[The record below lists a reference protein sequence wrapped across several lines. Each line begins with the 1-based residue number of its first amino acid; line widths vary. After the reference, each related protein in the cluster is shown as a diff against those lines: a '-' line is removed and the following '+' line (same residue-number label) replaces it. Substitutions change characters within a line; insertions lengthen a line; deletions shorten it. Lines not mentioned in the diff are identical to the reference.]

1 MTVNTMKKITEID
14 LAKLQKLEMLA
25 SIACEADNSIL
36 IIEVDGKIKWAN
48 KAFEKLYGCKLN
60 DLIDNSE
67 NDDFGFITVINET
80 DSNFFQNNTS
90 LSFSR
95 EITTGN
101 NVRKWIQSTL
111 TPVKDKNNS
120 IKHFIVIESD
130 ITHQKEVEEELV
142 QRWENTQTLNEHIEV
157 VKEYVESQ
165 IKELN
170 QQKDALQAAKEK
182 SEEVLKKVLPYEV
195 AIQLKKKGFAT
206 PRQYKKVTL
215 LNLNIRNF
223 SHLSDIIPIDELVKQ
238 LHELLIKFD
247 NILDNHYVEK
257 IKNYG
262 GIYLGAGGVP
272 LRNRSN
278 PIDVVLAALEIQKTV
293 EQTNKA
299 RKQAGITPFI
309 VGIGIHTGKVIAGIV
324 GKNKLSY
331 DIWGDTVNITAE
343 IEKNIPEGKIFI
355 SKDTFNSISEFFAAE
370 ETKTM
375 TFDSEIKL
383 KIFEV
388 FGIKKEFAED
398 NEGIVPNSKFMK
410 ILSKL

>member
-1 MTVNTMKKITEID
+1 MKKITEIN
-14 LAKLQKLEMLA
+14 LSKLQKLEMLA

-36 IIEVDGKIKWAN
+36 IIEVDGKIRWAN
-48 KAFEKLYGCKLN
+48 KAFEKLYGCKL
-60 DLIDNSE
+60 SE
-67 NDDFGFITVINET
+67 LTNKGDNDDFGFITAISEI

-95 EITTGN
+95 EITTNG

-111 TPVKDKNNS
+111 TPVKDNNK
-120 IKHFIVIESD
+120 IKHFVVIESD

-142 QRWENTQTLNEHIEV
+142 QRWENTQTLNEHIEI
-157 VKEYVESQ
+157 VKEYVENQ

-170 QQKDALQAAKEK
+170 KQKDALQVAKDK
-182 SEEVLKKVLPYEV
+182 SEDVLKKVLPYEV

-223 SHLSDIIPIDELVKQ
+223 SHLSDIVPIDELVKQ
-238 LHELLIKFD
+238 LHELLVKFD
-247 NILDNHYVEK
+247 NILDSHYVEK

-278 PIDVVLAALEIQKTV
+278 PIDVVLAAIEIQKTV
-293 EQTNKA
+293 EQTNIA
-299 RKQAGITPFI
+299 REQAGRTPFV

-331 DIWGDTVNITAE
+331 DIWGDTVNITAD

-355 SKDTFNSISEFFAAE
+355 SEDTFNSISEFFNAE
-370 ETKTM
+370 EKAAV
-375 TFDSEIKL
+375 TFDTNIQL

-388 FGIKKEFAED
+388 IGIKKEFAED
-398 NEGIVPNSKFMK
+398 EDGIIPNSKFMK